1 MNPVVLTDDEREM
14 VLRAAKELVHV
25 NPYEDFE
32 TFLVSVYQVVA
43 TLPQRVVRQL
53 IDYVTDPRAYG
64 ALTLVNLPIDEPL
77 APTPIDSRRNPD
89 KDTFISE
96 ACLLAVCL
104 VLGQPLGYRD
114 EKDAEII
121 QAVAPVRAESLS
133 TSSESSDSALP
144 FHTDFSFDKWH
155 PERPFN
161 VHNADYIVLFCLR
174 GDRHEEALTYY
185 ADARDICRR
194 LDQADIKIMRE
205 KRYQFAAS
213 YSFTGTCGS
222 ERIWSVPSPLLS
234 GPDAFPEISVD
245 MLCGVRAM
253 DDEAATALEAL
264 RTTCNEPG
272 VASAV
277 CLRPGDVL
285 IIDNRK
291 GAHARS
297 AFRADFDGQDRWLH
311 RVYVRRSLAE
321 LRDEAN
327 GARRVF

>member
-1 MNPVVLTDDEREM
+1 MKPVVLNDDERET
-14 VLRAAKELVHV
+14 VRRAAKELIDV

-32 TFLVSVYQVVA
+32 AFLANAYQVVA
-43 TLPQRVVRQL
+43 ALPQQAVRRL
-53 IDYVTDPRAYG
+53 IEYGTDPRAYG
-64 ALTLVNLPIDEPL
+64 ALTLRNLPVDEPL
-77 APTPIDSRRNPD
+77 VPTPTDSRRNPD

-96 ACLLAVCL
+96 ACLLAVSL

-114 EKDAEII
+114 EKDGEII
-121 QAVAPVRAESLS
+121 QAVAPVRNEAQS
-133 TSSESSDSALP
+133 TSSESSGSALP
-144 FHTDFSFDKWH
+144 FHTDFSFDKLH

-174 GDRHEEALTYY
+174 GDPYGEALTHY

-194 LDQADIKIMRE
+194 LDPADLKTMRE

-213 YSFTGTCGS
+213 YSFTGTCGN
-222 ERIWSVPSPLLS
+222 ERTWSVPSALLN

-253 DDEAATALEAL
+253 DEEAATALEAL
-264 RTTCNEPG
+264 RTACREPG
-272 VASAV
+272 VATSV
-277 CLRPGDVL
+277 CLRSGDVL

-291 GAHARS
+291 GAHARN
-297 AFRADFDGQDRWLH
+297 AFRADFDGRDRWLH

-327 GARRVF
+327 DTRRVF